1 MTEVERPRD
10 EKVDHLSKFLQEVK
24 ELTADNQDEV
34 CEIDENAIVKDHFI
48 VKVLKAFVM
57 KTEFSSPASSK
68 IFYSVK
74 DPTWVSGFGSME

>member
-48 VKVLKAFVM
+48 EKVLKAY
-57 KTEFSSPASSK
+57 A
-68 IFYSVK
+68 I
-74 DPTWVSGFGSME
+74 